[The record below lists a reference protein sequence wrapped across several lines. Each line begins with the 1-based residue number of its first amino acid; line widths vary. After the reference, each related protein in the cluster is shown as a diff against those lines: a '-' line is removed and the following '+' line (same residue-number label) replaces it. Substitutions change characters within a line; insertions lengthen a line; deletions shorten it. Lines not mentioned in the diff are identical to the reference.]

1 MKRKLFILC
10 LLFVMSVIF
19 GGCSI
24 PNLILNNKT
33 ESHIYTLTAR
43 QKQILKQEGLPLDY
57 EKLNDTQKSA
67 IECIEDI
74 FKYLDKT
81 YPKEKFEYSGYV
93 PYSTLEP
100 EHLIVESQ
108 YGEVTVN
115 RYVSTYLPGFPSSF
129 DDDFKTVKAADV
141 YATVV
146 DDYLAKKYDTDK
158 YLVDVSVRKYLDDT
172 FDTKTI
178 AQNCYGCVSVYVDD
192 SVGRKIFENIG
203 KDVINFMKSKTGKTG
218 VYSNIYLINSS
229 DFSMNLLEEFRNGT
243 LNSDSKL
250 KHIRYYRRDGKEK
263 VYVVKDEWYEIVRFS
278 TYVTRTDN
286 IYIHF
291 LNITII
297 L

>member
-1 MKRKLFILC
+1 MEWVVNNMKRKVFILC

-33 ESHIYTLTAR
+33 ESHKYSLTAR

-57 EKLNDTQKSA
+57 EKLDDTQKSA

-93 PYSTLEP
+93 PYSSLEP

-115 RYVSTYLPGFPSSF
+115 RYVSTYLPNFLSSF
-129 DDDFKTVKAADV
+129 DDDFKTVKAADI

-158 YLVDVSVRKYLDDT
+158 YLVDVYASEYLDDT

-178 AQNCYGCVSVYVDD
+178 AQNCNGCISVYVDD
-192 SVGRKIFENIG
+192 SVGRKIFENID
-203 KDVINFMKSKTGKTG
+203 KDVINFMKSKTGKIG

-229 DFSMNLLEEFRNGT
+229 DFSMNLPEEFRNGS
-243 LNSDSKL
+243 LSSNSKL

-263 VYVVKDEWYEIVRFS
+263 VYELKDE
-278 TYVTRTDN
+278 
-286 IYIHF
+286 
-291 LNITII
+291 
-297 L
+297 

>member
-1 MKRKLFILC
+1 MEWVVNNMKRKSFILC

-33 ESHIYTLTAR
+33 ESHKYTLTAR

-158 YLVDVSVRKYLDDT
+158 YLVDVSVSKYLDDT

-229 DFSMNLLEEFRNGT
+229 DFSMNLLENFRNGT

-263 VYVVKDEWYEIVRFS
+263 VYVVKGE
-278 TYVTRTDN
+278 
-286 IYIHF
+286 
-291 LNITII
+291 
-297 L
+297 

>member
-1 MKRKLFILC
+1 MEWVVNNMKRKLFILC

-33 ESHIYTLTAR
+33 ESHKYTLTAR

-81 YPKEKFEYSGYV
+81 YPKEKFEYSGYA
-93 PYSTLEP
+93 PYSILEP

-115 RYVSTYLPGFPSSF
+115 RYVSTDSPNDPPTFK
-129 DDDFKTVKAADV
+129 DDFKDVKAADV

-158 YLVDVSVRKYLDDT
+158 YLVDVSVSKYLDDT

-218 VYSNIYLINSS
+218 IYSNIYLINSS

-263 VYVVKDEWYEIVRFS
+263 VYVVKGE
-278 TYVTRTDN
+278 
-286 IYIHF
+286 
-291 LNITII
+291 
-297 L
+297 

>member
-1 MKRKLFILC
+1 MEWVVNNMKRKVFILC

-24 PNLILNNKT
+24 PNLILNNKI
-33 ESHIYTLTAR
+33 ESHKYTLTVR

-67 IECIEDI
+67 IDSIEDI

-129 DDDFKTVKAADV
+129 DDDFKDVKAADI

-146 DDYLAKKYDTDK
+146 DDYLSKKYDTDK
-158 YLVDVSVRKYLDDT
+158 FLVDVSVSKYLDDT
-172 FDTKTI
+172 FNTKTI
-178 AQNCYGCVSVYVDD
+178 AQNCNGCVSVYVDD

-203 KDVINFMKSKTGKTG
+203 KDVINFMKSKTGKIG

-229 DFSMNLLEEFRNGT
+229 DFSMNLPEEFRNGS
-243 LNSDSKL
+243 LSSDSKL

-263 VYVVKDEWYEIVRFS
+263 VYEVKGK
-278 TYVTRTDN
+278 
-286 IYIHF
+286 
-291 LNITII
+291 
-297 L
+297 

>member
-1 MKRKLFILC
+1 MEWVVNNMKRKVFILC

-33 ESHIYTLTAR
+33 ESYKYSLTAR

-57 EKLNDTQKSA
+57 EELDDTQKSA

-74 FKYLDKT
+74 FKYLDKI

-93 PYSTLEP
+93 PYSSLEP
-100 EHLIVESQ
+100 EQLIVESQ

-115 RYVSTYLPGFPSSF
+115 RYVSTDSPNEPPTFK
-129 DDDFKTVKAADV
+129 DDFKDVKAADI

-158 YLVDVSVRKYLDDT
+158 YLVDVSVSKYLDDT

-178 AQNCYGCVSVYVDD
+178 AQNCNGCVSVYVDD

-203 KDVINFMKSKTGKTG
+203 KDVINFMKSKTGKIG

-229 DFSMNLLEEFRNGT
+229 DFSMNLPEEFRNGS
-243 LNSDSKL
+243 LSSDSKL

-263 VYVVKDEWYEIVRFS
+263 VYEVKGK
-278 TYVTRTDN
+278 
-286 IYIHF
+286 
-291 LNITII
+291 
-297 L
+297 

>member
-67 IECIEDI
+67 IDSIEDI

-115 RYVSTYLPGFPSSF
+115 RYVSTDSPNDPPTFK
-129 DDDFKTVKAADV
+129 DDFKDVKAADV

-146 DDYLAKKYDTDK
+146 DDYLAKKYDIDDYCVIAYVSNYFGKK
-158 YLVDVSVRKYLDDT
+158 YDI
-172 FDTKTI
+172 KTI
-178 AQNCYGCVSVYVDD
+178 TKECYNTNVSVYVNGK
-192 SVGRKIFENIG
+192 VGLKTFKMITTDLIDYMKEN
-203 KDVINFMKSKTGKTG
+203 TGK
-218 VYSNIYLINSS
+218 NIISTDIYFINSS
-229 DFSMNLLEEFRNGT
+229 DFSMDLPEEFNNG
-243 LNSDSKL
+243 LSRDIIK
-250 KHIRYYRRDGKEK
+250 KHISYYRYDDGEEK
-263 VYVVKDEWYEIVRFS
+263 IFGDEGE
-278 TYVTRTDN
+278 
-286 IYIHF
+286 
-291 LNITII
+291 
-297 L
+297 

>member
-1 MKRKLFILC
+1 MEWVVNNMKRKLFILC
-10 LLFVMSVIF
+10 SLFVMSVIF

-33 ESHIYTLTAR
+33 ESHKYTLTAR
-43 QKQILKQEGLPLDY
+43 QKQILKQEGLPIDY

-67 IECIEDI
+67 IDSIEDI

-158 YLVDVSVRKYLDDT
+158 YLVDVSVSKYLDDT

-263 VYVVKDEWYEIVRFS
+263 VYVVKGE
-278 TYVTRTDN
+278 
-286 IYIHF
+286 
-291 LNITII
+291 
-297 L
+297 

>member
-1 MKRKLFILC
+1 MEWVVNNMKRKLFVLC

-33 ESHIYTLTAR
+33 ESHKYTLTAR
-43 QKQILKQEGLPLDY
+43 QKLILKQEGLPLDY

-67 IECIEDI
+67 IDSIEDI

-108 YGEVTVN
+108 YGKVTVN

-129 DDDFKTVKAADV
+129 DDDFKTVKAADI

-158 YLVDVSVRKYLDDT
+158 YLVDVSVSKYLDDT

-263 VYVVKDEWYEIVRFS
+263 VYVVKDE
-278 TYVTRTDN
+278 
-286 IYIHF
+286 
-291 LNITII
+291 
-297 L
+297 

>member
-1 MKRKLFILC
+1 MEWVVNNMKRKVFILC

-33 ESHIYTLTAR
+33 ESYKYSLTAR

-57 EKLNDTQKSA
+57 DELDDTQKSA

-81 YPKEKFEYSGYV
+81 YPKEKFDYLGYV

-115 RYVSTYLPGFPSSF
+115 RYVSTDSPNDPPTFK
-129 DDDFKTVKAADV
+129 DDFKDVKAADI

-158 YLVDVSVRKYLDDT
+158 YLVDVSVSKYLDDT

-178 AQNCYGCVSVYVDD
+178 AQNCNGCVSVYVDD

-203 KDVINFMKSKTGKTG
+203 KDVINFMKSKTGKIG

-229 DFSMNLLEEFRNGT
+229 DFSMNLPEEFRNGA
-243 LNSDSKL
+243 LSSDSKL

-263 VYVVKDEWYEIVRFS
+263 VYEVKGK
-278 TYVTRTDN
+278 
-286 IYIHF
+286 
-291 LNITII
+291 
-297 L
+297 

>member
-1 MKRKLFILC
+1 MKKVVLIVLCFTVALMFCSCNFIN
-10 LLFVMSVIF
+10 
-19 GGCSI
+19 
-24 PNLILNNKT
+24 PILGK
-33 ESHIYTLTAR
+33 ESNSKGSYMLSDR
-43 QKQILKQEGLPLDY
+43 QKKILKQEGLPLDY

-158 YLVDVSVRKYLDDT
+158 YLVDVSVSKYLDDT
-172 FDTKTI
+172 FDTETI

-263 VYVVKDEWYEIVRFS
+263 VYVVKGE
-278 TYVTRTDN
+278 
-286 IYIHF
+286 
-291 LNITII
+291 
-297 L
+297 